1 MVRMRYQR
9 SCASKLDWN
18 SDFYSLGFYQNGKGS
33 PNLKFQRLLI
43 NFNPHHLQLS
53 SHLPLKICRSR
64 ARRYGLCL
72 PPRLLQ
78 VRAMDEDFGVSSLH
92 DWGDNNRAIDYRL
105 SASEGE
111 ESDGDIIL
119 QPITDVDL
127 PTPKEQFYPAD
138 DSITATAHRL
148 SMLGR
153 AYKTK
158 KTKYGILN
166 NIGLITFSTVLLSL
180 VDCCAWKIVRL
191 PLAPLYLMRPFL
203 ISAVA
208 VSCVGYVCVPLFR
221 SLKLQSLIRKEGP
234 ARHSSK
240 KGTPTMGGLYFVPIG
255 VIVAQI
261 LVGFSSLEVLGAS
274 AATLAFAAIGLL
286 DDLIS
291 TRNNNVGL
299 SARFRIILEVVA
311 GTLFSFWLYTSD
323 IPSPYSMKAVV
334 PLPAPLG
341 LICLGKLYPFLTSF
355 CFVSMANGIN
365 LTDGL
370 DGLAG
375 GTATLAFIA
384 MSIAVL
390 PICSELSIFGASMAG
405 ACAGFLLHN
414 RYKASI
420 FMGDTGALALGG
432 ALASMAA
439 CTGMFFPLFIS
450 SGVFVLEALSVILQ
464 VSFFKTTKYFQGT
477 GRRLFRMAPFHHH
490 LELCGVKEPVIVAGA
505 YAFSC
510 ILALSAGY
518 VGLTSV

>member
-1 MVRMRYQR
+1 MVVMR
-9 SCASKLDWN
+9 SCVSNLDWN
-18 SDFYSLGFYQNGKGS
+18 CDLYGHGVSQFRKGS
-33 PNLKFQRLLI
+33 LKNLKFQRVFF
-43 NFNPHHLQLS
+43 NFYNHHRLRFS
-53 SHLPLKICRSR
+53 SHFPLKICRWSS
-64 ARRYGLCL
+64 RRYGFFL

-78 VRAMDEDFGVSSLH
+78 VRAMDEDLGVSSFH
-92 DWGDNNRAIDYRL
+92 DWGDNNGAIEYRF
-105 SASEGE
+105 SSSEGE
-111 ESDGDIIL
+111 DSDGDVIL

-127 PTPKEQFYPAD
+127 PTPKEQLYPSD
-138 DSITATAHRL
+138 DSVTTATHRL
-148 SMLGR
+148 SVLGT
-153 AYKTK
+153 AYKRK

-166 NIGLITFSTVLLSL
+166 NIGLIMFSTVLLSL

-208 VSCVGYVCVPLFR
+208 VSCVGYVSVPLFC
-221 SLKLQSLIRKEGP
+221 SLNLHSVIRKEGP

-240 KGTPTMGGLYFVPIG
+240 KGTPTMGGLYFIPIG
-255 VIVAQI
+255 VIVAEVI
-261 LVGFSSLEVLGAS
+261 VGFSSLEVLGAS
-274 AATLAFAAIGLL
+274 AATLTFAAIGLL

-291 TRNNNVGL
+291 MRNNNVGL
-299 SARFRIILEVVA
+299 SARFQIVLEVAA
-311 GTLFSFWLYTSD
+311 GTFFSFWLYALD
-323 IPSPYSMKAVV
+323 ISSPYSMKTVV

-341 LICLGKLYPFLTSF
+341 LICLGRLYPFLTSF

-464 VSFFKTTKYFQGT
+464 VSFFKTTKYFRGT
-477 GRRLFRMAPFHHH
+477 GHSLFRMAPLHHH
-490 LELCGVKEPVIVAGA
+490 LELCGVKEPVIVAAA

>member
-1 MVRMRYQR
+1 MLVMRSQ
-9 SCASKLDWN
+9 SCGSNLDLN
-18 SDFYSLGFYQNGKGS
+18 SDFYRLGVSQFRKGS
-33 PNLKFQRLLI
+33 LNLKFQRLLI
-43 NFNPHHLQLS
+43 NFHHLRLS
-53 SHLPLKICRSR
+53 SHFPVKIRRSS
-64 ARRYGLCL
+64 ARRYGFCL
-72 PPRLLQ
+72 PPRLFQ
-78 VRAMDEDFGVSSLH
+78 VRAMDDDVGVSSFH
-92 DWGDNNRAIDYRL
+92 DWGDNNGAVEYRF
-105 SASEGE
+105 SSSEGE
-111 ESDGDIIL
+111 DSDGDILL

-127 PTPKEQFYPAD
+127 PTSKEQLYSAD
-138 DSITATAHRL
+138 DTVRTHQL
-148 SMLGR
+148 TMLGR
-153 AYKTK
+153 AYKRK
-158 KTKYGILN
+158 RIKYGILN
-166 NIGLITFSTVLLSL
+166 NIGLIMFSTVLLSL

-221 SLKLQSLIRKEGP
+221 SLKLHSVIRKEGP

-240 KGTPTMGGLYFVPIG
+240 KGTATMGGLYFIPIG
-255 VIVAQI
+255 VIVAEI
-261 LVGFSSLEVLGAS
+261 IVGFSSLEVLGAS
-274 AATLAFAAIGLL
+274 AATLTFAAIGLL

-291 TRNNNVGL
+291 MRNNNVGL
-299 SARFRIILEVVA
+299 SARFRIMLEVAA
-311 GTLFSFWLYTSD
+311 GTFFSFWLYASD
-323 IPSPYSMKAVV
+323 ISSPYSMKTVV

-341 LICLGKLYPFLTSF
+341 LICLGRLYPFLTSF
-355 CFVSMANGIN
+355 CFASMANGIN

-384 MSIAVL
+384 MAIAVL

-464 VSFFKTTKYFQGT
+464 VSFFKTTKHFLGT
-477 GRRLFRMAPFHHH
+477 GHRLFRMAPLHHH

-505 YAFSC
+505 YVFSC
-510 ILALSAGY
+510 ILALTAGY
-518 VGLTSV
+518 VGLASV